1 MQTDAAENQGYHSYT
16 IASFA
21 RWAKVYD
28 AFTTLLR
35 IEDVRRQTVEISR
48 VQPGDKVLDVCT
60 GTGDVA
66 LAFARQCGDVTGID
80 LSPDMLAVA
89 QKKDTKSKIRFV
101 QMDATRMDFGDG
113 EFDVSSISFGLH
125 DMPSDVREKVLQEMA
140 RATRRWIVITDYNP
154 PQNPILRAFY
164 VALISLYESK
174 YFPGFARSDFEGLLT
189 CCGLEVAVQKPAC
202 GGLVSI
208 WLASPNC

>member
-1 MQTDAAENQGYHSYT
+1 MQTDATENQGYHSYT

-21 RWAKVYD
+21 RWAKIYD
-28 AFTTLLR
+28 AFATLLR
-35 IEDVRRQTVEISR
+35 IKDVRRQTVEISR

-66 LAFARQCGDVTGID
+66 LAFARQCDNVTGID

-89 QKKDTKSKIRFV
+89 QKKDTESKIRFV
-101 QMDATRMDFGDG
+101 QMDATRMDFDDG

-125 DMPSDVREKVLQEMA
+125 DMPPDAREKVLQEMA
-140 RATRRWIVITDYNP
+140 RATRRWIVIADYNP

-189 CCGLEVAVQKPAC
+189 CCGLEVAVQKPTY

-208 WLASPNC
+208 WLTSPNC